1 MSVVE
6 SRRTRHLIVQLGRG
20 EELPG
25 ALIRALDGAEARA
38 GWVTGSGTLEAAEI
52 VLVDA
57 RRTGYAPAR
66 RVDTPC
72 DVVSLSGSLARHEG
86 AGHLRL
92 SANLARERDVGGVE
106 VLAGHL
112 VWARVYSLELHVVV
126 FDDVGLVRALDERTG
141 LAALTPAPAAVA
153 AAPRPAGPPAT
164 PPAARVAPE
173 ASSMSSHGGATF
185 ASEREAAGPP
195 IPIRPY
201 RAPNDV
207 EHYPEAG
214 DLVNHFHF
222 GDCTVIDSDGER
234 IRLRQ
239 ERDGR
244 VREVALTML
253 RIDVPTLDETTGKR
267 SFRLTRKN

>member
-6 SRRTRHLIVQLGRG
+6 SRRTRHLIIKLDRG
-20 EELPG
+20 DELPD

-38 GWVTGSGTLEAAEI
+38 GWIDGVGTLEAAEI

-57 RRTGYAPAR
+57 RRTGFSGAR
-66 RVDTPC
+66 RLDSPC

-92 SANLARERDVGGVE
+92 SATLARETDVGLE
-106 VLAGHL
+106 VMAGHL
-112 VWARVYSLELHVVV
+112 AWARVFSLEVHVVV
-126 FDDVGLVRALDERTG
+126 FDDVTLSRALDERTG
-141 LAALTPAPAAVA
+141 LAALVGTATSGGTAVA
-153 AAPRPAGPPAT
+153 PPALAIAAPPPGAGPT
-164 PPAARVAPE
+164 APTE
-173 ASSMSSHGGATF
+173 RF
-185 ASEREAAGPP
+185 ASEGHSPGPP
-195 IPIRPY
+195 IPIRPRPHEY
-201 RAPNDV
+201 AD
-207 EHYPEAG
+207 HYPEPG

-222 GDCTVIDSDGER
+222 GDCVVIGSDGER

-253 RIDVPTLDETTGKR
+253 KIESALDPETGKR
-267 SFRLTRKN
+267 RFRLVRKN